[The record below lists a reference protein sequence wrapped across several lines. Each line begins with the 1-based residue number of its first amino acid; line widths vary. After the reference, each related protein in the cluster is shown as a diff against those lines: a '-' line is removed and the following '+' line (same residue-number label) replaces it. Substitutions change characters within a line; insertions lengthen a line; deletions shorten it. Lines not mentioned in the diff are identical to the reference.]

1 MSEGVPLE
9 ERQSIMSGFMNS
21 LRISGY
27 DVKYRL
33 DLLKGINLRYEQ
45 IENEIREGTRTRN
58 RNRSEI
64 DNMKSEKG
72 GRYGNTWFLTGTHTV
87 VCNVP
92 CTPGG
97 LLAKQVKNKLEG
109 IKGPDGGTVKI
120 VETAGKS
127 VTAGLTRP
135 DPFRSLECAFR
146 DKCFTNDE
154 QDCATSRVVYE
165 IECRLCKSKA
175 DADND
180 AGRAVYTGTTGHSI
194 HKRMREHAA
203 SLRTG
208 SEKSALDKHRIKDH
222 PHVDNSDP
230 TMINNMFEAKIVQ
243 GHIKLNT
250 TRYIC
255 ESLNIDKLNKDPSV
269 NLLNSKSEWNKNRVN
284 RLTNSNG

>member
-1 MSEGVPLE
+1 MNRLRRKSEKEPGL
-9 ERQSIMSGFMNS
+9 
-21 LRISGY
+21 
-27 DVKYRL
+27 
-33 DLLKGINLRYEQ
+33 
-45 IENEIREGTRTRN
+45 GT
-58 RNRSEI
+58 EI
-64 DNMKSEKG
+64 DNVKSEKG
-72 GRYGNTWFLTGTHTV
+72 CRYGNTWFLTGTHTV

-127 VTAGLTRP
+127 VTSGLTRP

-175 DADND
+175 DVDND
-180 AGRAVYTGTTGHSI
+180 AGHAVDTETTGHSI
-194 HKRMREHAA
+194 HKRLREHTG

-208 SEKSALDKHRIKDH
+208 SEKSALDKHRLKDH

-230 TMINNMFEAKIVQ
+230 TIINNMFETKIVQ
-243 GHIKLNT
+243 GQIKLNT

-255 ESLNIDKLNKDPSV
+255 ESLNIDKLNNDPSV
-269 NLLNSKSEWNKNRVN
+269 KLLNSKSEWNKNRVN